1 MNPFRKLA
9 IYMDRLSVHRTKTVR
24 EEAEKLQIRLIF
36 NASYSP
42 DYNAVEGVIGL
53 AKDYIKR

>member
-1 MNPFRKLA
+1 MNPFGKLA

>member
-9 IYMDRLSVHRTKTVR
+9 IFMDRLSVHRTKTVR
-24 EEAEKLQIRLIF
+24 EEAEKLQIRLIL

-53 AKDYIKR
+53 AKDHIKR

>member
-24 EEAEKLQIRLIF
+24 EEAENLQIRLIF